1 MNNKNIFKYLIIIAI
16 VVLVIVATVLII
28 LNTKVKNPNIQED
41 VGEED
46 LPELEIDESIEKIDQ
61 INTFSMVEKIVNSN
75 IDSNTTFFATEIY
88 FQEIDVVLAYR
99 LYVFGEIFDIGN
111 QSYQNVFFAIDFDEE
126 SSNYKITQKKLD
138 IEQSEY
144 EQIAKSGAQK
154 YLITDNYNGEFL
166 QEDISDNLVVKR
178 YFDYYK
184 MLMITNPE
192 KAYSLLDDE
201 YKKIKF
207 ENYNNFYTYINNK
220 IAQIKAMEL
229 FGLNIHFP
237 VTDPTW
243 IFFLVLIIIL
253 FAPMILGRLRIPH
266 IIGMI
271 LAGVLVGKYGFNIL
285 ERDSSFELFGK
296 VGLYYIMFLA
306 GLEMDMDDFKKNKTK
321 GLVFGLFTFLIPMA
335 LGIWS
340 SMSLLD
346 YGLVTSILLAS
357 MYASHTLIAYPIIS
371 RYGLSRQRT
380 VSITIG
386 GTAVTVVLALMVLAV
401 IGGMYKGE
409 DVGGLFWAI
418 LLGKVLALFGLII
431 FLMPRISRWFF
442 RTYEDAVMQFVFVL
456 AMVFLGGGLMEL
468 VGMEGILGA
477 FLAGLVLN
485 RFVPHVSPLMNRLE
499 FVGNALF
506 IPYFLIG
513 VGMIIDV
520 RCLFTQGEALKV
532 AVVMT
537 VVATFSKW
545 LAAWITQKIYGMQKV
560 ERSLIFGL
568 SNAQAAATLAAVL
581 IGHEI
586 IMENGERLLND
597 DVLNGTV
604 VMILFTCII
613 SSVATERAARR
624 MVTQENLTGNDDKNN
639 KEQERIL
646 IPVAN
651 PDTIEGLVGMAL
663 MMRHPKQKEPLVAL
677 SVINDN
683 NASETKELIGKRNLE
698 RTAMVAAAADA
709 SVKTVL
715 RYDLNIAQGII
726 HTLKEY
732 AVTDVV
738 IGLHRKTNLMDS
750 FFGTMT
756 ENLLKGTH
764 RQIMIA
770 KLLMPVNTLRRIVV
784 AVPEKAEYEVGFMK
798 WVVQLCRMGKLLGCR
813 VHFFAT
819 EDTLRHLRAVVE
831 KQEANTFTEFSVL
844 EEWDDL
850 LLLTGQVN
858 FDHLFVVVSARK
870 GSISYQTSFERLP
883 SQVSKYFADASLLI
897 IYPDQLGDPQEI
909 VSFSDP
915 RGQSETRMYDN
926 VGKWFYKWFKKGDER
941 N

>member
-1 MNNKNIFKYLIIIAI
+1 
-16 VVLVIVATVLII
+16 
-28 LNTKVKNPNIQED
+28 
-41 VGEED
+41 
-46 LPELEIDESIEKIDQ
+46 
-61 INTFSMVEKIVNSN
+61 
-75 IDSNTTFFATEIY
+75 
-88 FQEIDVVLAYR
+88 
-99 LYVFGEIFDIGN
+99 
-111 QSYQNVFFAIDFDEE
+111 
-126 SSNYKITQKKLD
+126 
-138 IEQSEY
+138 
-144 EQIAKSGAQK
+144 
-154 YLITDNYNGEFL
+154 
-166 QEDISDNLVVKR
+166 
-178 YFDYYK
+178 
-184 MLMITNPE
+184 
-192 KAYSLLDDE
+192 
-201 YKKIKF
+201 
-207 ENYNNFYTYINNK
+207 
-220 IAQIKAMEL
+220 MEL
-229 FGLNIHFP
+229 FDLNIHFP
-237 VTDPTW
+237 VTDPIW

-271 LAGVLVGKYGFNIL
+271 LAGVVVGKYGFNIL

-306 GLEMDMDDFKKNKTK
+306 GLEMDMDDFKKNRTK
-321 GLVFGLFTFLIPMA
+321 GLVFGMFTFLIPMG

-340 SMSLLD
+340 SMSMLN
-346 YGLVTSILLAS
+346 YGFLTSVLLAS

-409 DVGGLFWAI
+409 DVGGLFWV
-418 LLGKVLALFGLII
+418 LLVAKVVLLFGLII

-442 RTYEDAVMQFVFVL
+442 RTYEDAVMQFIFVL

-520 RCLFTQGEALKV
+520 RCLFTEGEALKV

-545 LAAWITQKIYGMQKV
+545 LAAWITQKIYGMKKV
-560 ERSLIFGL
+560 EGSLIFGL

-581 IGHEI
+581 IGHGI

-613 SSVATERAARR
+613 SSVVTERAARK
-624 MVTQENLTGNDDKNN
+624 MVTQENLMEGSEG

-651 PDTIEGLVGMAL
+651 PETIEGLVGMAL
-663 MMRHPKQKEPLVAL
+663 MMRHPKQKESLVAL

-683 NASETKELIGKRNLE
+683 NTSETKELIGKRNLE
-698 RTAMVAAAADA
+698 RTAMIAAAADA

-726 HTLKEY
+726 HTQKEY
-732 AVTDVV
+732 AVTDIV

-756 ENLLKGTH
+756 ENLLKGTN

-784 AVPEKAEYEVGFMK
+784 AVPDKAEYEKGFLK
-798 WVVQLCRMGKLLGCR
+798 WMTQLCRMGKQLGCR

-819 EDTLRHLRAVVE
+819 EDTLKHLRALTE
-831 KQEANTFTEFSVL
+831 KQEANTFTEFSLL

-858 FDHLFVVVSARK
+858 YDHLFVVVSSRK

-883 SQVSKYFADASLLI
+883 SQISKYFANNSLLI
-897 IYPDQLGDPQEI
+897 VYPDQLGDDPQEI

-915 RGQSETRMYDN
+915 RGQSETRVYDN

>member
-1 MNNKNIFKYLIIIAI
+1 
-16 VVLVIVATVLII
+16 
-28 LNTKVKNPNIQED
+28 
-41 VGEED
+41 
-46 LPELEIDESIEKIDQ
+46 
-61 INTFSMVEKIVNSN
+61 
-75 IDSNTTFFATEIY
+75 
-88 FQEIDVVLAYR
+88 
-99 LYVFGEIFDIGN
+99 
-111 QSYQNVFFAIDFDEE
+111 
-126 SSNYKITQKKLD
+126 
-138 IEQSEY
+138 
-144 EQIAKSGAQK
+144 
-154 YLITDNYNGEFL
+154 
-166 QEDISDNLVVKR
+166 
-178 YFDYYK
+178 
-184 MLMITNPE
+184 
-192 KAYSLLDDE
+192 
-201 YKKIKF
+201 
-207 ENYNNFYTYINNK
+207 
-220 IAQIKAMEL
+220 MEL
-229 FGLNIHFP
+229 FDLNIHFP

-271 LAGVLVGKYGFNIL
+271 LAGVVVGKYGFNIL

-306 GLEMDMDDFKKNKTK
+306 GLEMDMDDFKKNRTK
-321 GLVFGLFTFLIPMA
+321 GLVFGMFTFLIPMG

-340 SMSLLD
+340 SMSMLN
-346 YGLVTSILLAS
+346 YGFLTSVLLAS

-409 DVGGLFWAI
+409 DVGGLFWV
-418 LLGKVLALFGLII
+418 LLVAKVVLLFGLII

-442 RTYEDAVMQFVFVL
+442 RTYEDAVMQFIFVL

-520 RCLFTQGEALKV
+520 RCLFTEGEALKV
-532 AVVMT
+532 DVVMT

-545 LAAWITQKIYGMQKV
+545 LAAWITQKIYGMKKV
-560 ERSLIFGL
+560 EGSLIFGL

-581 IGHEI
+581 IGHGI

-613 SSVATERAARR
+613 SSVVTERAARK
-624 MVTQENLTGNDDKNN
+624 MVTQENLMEGSEG

-651 PDTIEGLVGMAL
+651 PETIEGLVGMAL
-663 MMRHPKQKEPLVAL
+663 MMRHPKQKESLVAL

-683 NASETKELIGKRNLE
+683 NTSETKELIGKRNLE
-698 RTAMVAAAADA
+698 RTAMIAAAADA

-726 HTLKEY
+726 HTQKEY
-732 AVTDVV
+732 AVTDIV

-756 ENLLKGTH
+756 ENLLKGTN

-784 AVPEKAEYEVGFMK
+784 AVPDKAEYEKGFLK
-798 WVVQLCRMGKLLGCR
+798 WMTQLCRMGKQLGCR

-819 EDTLRHLRAVVE
+819 EDTLKHLRALTE
-831 KQEANTFTEFSVL
+831 KQEANTFTEFSLL

-858 FDHLFVVVSARK
+858 YDHLFVVVSSRK

-883 SQVSKYFADASLLI
+883 SQISKYFANNSLLI
-897 IYPDQLGDPQEI
+897 VYPDQLGDDPQEI

-915 RGQSETRMYDN
+915 RGQSETRAYDN
-926 VGKWFYKWFKKGDER
+926 AGKWFYKWFKKGDER

>member
-1 MNNKNIFKYLIIIAI
+1 
-16 VVLVIVATVLII
+16 
-28 LNTKVKNPNIQED
+28 
-41 VGEED
+41 
-46 LPELEIDESIEKIDQ
+46 
-61 INTFSMVEKIVNSN
+61 
-75 IDSNTTFFATEIY
+75 
-88 FQEIDVVLAYR
+88 
-99 LYVFGEIFDIGN
+99 
-111 QSYQNVFFAIDFDEE
+111 
-126 SSNYKITQKKLD
+126 
-138 IEQSEY
+138 
-144 EQIAKSGAQK
+144 
-154 YLITDNYNGEFL
+154 
-166 QEDISDNLVVKR
+166 
-178 YFDYYK
+178 
-184 MLMITNPE
+184 
-192 KAYSLLDDE
+192 
-201 YKKIKF
+201 
-207 ENYNNFYTYINNK
+207 
-220 IAQIKAMEL
+220 MEL
-229 FGLNIHFP
+229 FDLNIHFP

-253 FAPMILGRLRIPH
+253 FVPMILGRLRIPH

-271 LAGVLVGKYGFNIL
+271 LAGVVVGKYGFNIL

-306 GLEMDMDDFKKNKTK
+306 GLEMDMDDFKKNRTK
-321 GLVFGLFTFLIPMA
+321 GLIFGMFTFLIPMG

-340 SMSLLD
+340 SMSMLD
-346 YGLVTSILLAS
+346 YGFLTSVLLAS

-409 DVGGLFWAI
+409 DVGGLFWV
-418 LLGKVLALFGLII
+418 LLVAKVVLLFGLII

-442 RTYEDAVMQFVFVL
+442 RTYEDAVMQFIFVL

-520 RCLFTQGEALKV
+520 RCLFTEGEALKV

-545 LAAWITQKIYGMQKV
+545 LAAWITQKIYGMKKV
-560 ERSLIFGL
+560 EGSLIFGL

-581 IGHEI
+581 IGHGI

-613 SSVATERAARR
+613 SSVVTERAARK
-624 MVTQENLTGNDDKNN
+624 MVTQENLMEGSEG

-651 PDTIEGLVGMAL
+651 PETIEGLVGMAL
-663 MMRHPKQKEPLVAL
+663 MMRHPKQKESLVTL

-683 NASETKELIGKRNLE
+683 NTSETKELIGKRNLE
-698 RTAMVAAAADA
+698 RTAMIAAAADA

-726 HTLKEY
+726 HTQKEY
-732 AVTDVV
+732 AVTDIV

-756 ENLLKGTH
+756 ENLLKGTN

-784 AVPEKAEYEVGFMK
+784 AVPDKAEYEKGFLK
-798 WVVQLCRMGKLLGCR
+798 WMTQLCRMGKQLGCR

-819 EDTLRHLRAVVE
+819 EDTLKHLRALTE
-831 KQEANTFTEFSVL
+831 KQEANTFTEFSLL

-858 FDHLFVVVSARK
+858 YDHLFVVVSSRK

-883 SQVSKYFADASLLI
+883 SQISKYFANNSLLI
-897 IYPDQLGDPQEI
+897 VYPDQLGDDPQEI

-915 RGQSETRMYDN
+915 RGQSETRVYDN

>member
-1 MNNKNIFKYLIIIAI
+1 
-16 VVLVIVATVLII
+16 
-28 LNTKVKNPNIQED
+28 
-41 VGEED
+41 
-46 LPELEIDESIEKIDQ
+46 
-61 INTFSMVEKIVNSN
+61 
-75 IDSNTTFFATEIY
+75 
-88 FQEIDVVLAYR
+88 
-99 LYVFGEIFDIGN
+99 
-111 QSYQNVFFAIDFDEE
+111 
-126 SSNYKITQKKLD
+126 
-138 IEQSEY
+138 
-144 EQIAKSGAQK
+144 
-154 YLITDNYNGEFL
+154 
-166 QEDISDNLVVKR
+166 
-178 YFDYYK
+178 
-184 MLMITNPE
+184 
-192 KAYSLLDDE
+192 
-201 YKKIKF
+201 
-207 ENYNNFYTYINNK
+207 
-220 IAQIKAMEL
+220 MEL
-229 FGLNIHFP
+229 FDLNIHFP

-271 LAGVLVGKYGFNIL
+271 LAGVVVGKYGFNIL

-306 GLEMDMDDFKKNKTK
+306 GLEMDMDDFKKNRTK
-321 GLVFGLFTFLIPMA
+321 GLVFGWFTFLIPMG

-340 SMSLLD
+340 SMEMLG
-346 YGLVTSILLAS
+346 YGLITSVLLAS
-357 MYASHTLIAYPIIS
+357 MYASHTLIAYPVVS

-409 DVGGLFWAI
+409 DVGGWFWVLLLAKVVLLFA
-418 LLGKVLALFGLII
+418 LII
-431 FLMPRISRWFF
+431 FFMPRISRWFF

-520 RCLFTQGEALKV
+520 RCLFTEGEALKV
-532 AVVMT
+532 AAVMT
-537 VVATFSKW
+537 LVATVSKW

-560 ERSLIFGL
+560 ERSLMFGL

-581 IGHEI
+581 IGHDI

-613 SSVATERAARR
+613 SSVATERAARK
-624 MVTQENLTGNDDKNN
+624 MVTLENLSGDGKEEKG
-639 KEQERIL
+639 KEQERYL

-651 PDTIEGLVGMAL
+651 PETIEGLVGMAL
-663 MMRHPKQKEPLVAL
+663 MMKHPKHKESLVAL

-698 RTAMVAAAADA
+698 RTAMVAASADA

-726 HTLKEY
+726 HTQKEY
-732 AVTDVV
+732 AVTDIV

-750 FFGTMT
+750 FFGTLT
-756 ENLLKGTH
+756 ENLLKGTN

-784 AVPEKAEYEVGFMK
+784 AVPDKAEYEKGFLK
-798 WVVQLCRMGKLLGCR
+798 WVTQLCRVGKQLGCR

-819 EDTLRHLRAVVE
+819 EESSQHLRAVIE
-831 KQEANTFTEFSVL
+831 KQGAHTYTEFSL
-844 EEWDDL
+844 LDDWDDL
-850 LLLTGQVN
+850 LLLTGQVSY
-858 FDHLFVVVSARK
+858 DHLFVVVSSRK
-870 GSISYQTSFERLP
+870 GSISYQPSFERLP
-883 SQVSKYFADASLLI
+883 SQISKYFANNSLLI
-897 IYPDQLGDPQEI
+897 IYPDQLGGDPQEI
-909 VSFSDP
+909 ISFSDP
-915 RGQSETRMYDN
+915 LGQAETRVYDN
-926 VGKWFYKWFKKGDER
+926 VGKWFYKWFKKGEER
-941 N
+941 NG

>member
-1 MNNKNIFKYLIIIAI
+1 
-16 VVLVIVATVLII
+16 
-28 LNTKVKNPNIQED
+28 
-41 VGEED
+41 
-46 LPELEIDESIEKIDQ
+46 
-61 INTFSMVEKIVNSN
+61 
-75 IDSNTTFFATEIY
+75 
-88 FQEIDVVLAYR
+88 
-99 LYVFGEIFDIGN
+99 
-111 QSYQNVFFAIDFDEE
+111 
-126 SSNYKITQKKLD
+126 
-138 IEQSEY
+138 
-144 EQIAKSGAQK
+144 
-154 YLITDNYNGEFL
+154 
-166 QEDISDNLVVKR
+166 
-178 YFDYYK
+178 
-184 MLMITNPE
+184 
-192 KAYSLLDDE
+192 
-201 YKKIKF
+201 
-207 ENYNNFYTYINNK
+207 
-220 IAQIKAMEL
+220 MEL
-229 FGLNIHFP
+229 FDLNIHFP

-271 LAGVLVGKYGFNIL
+271 LAGVVVGKYGFNIL

-306 GLEMDMDDFKKNKTK
+306 GLEMDMDDFKKNRTK
-321 GLVFGLFTFLIPMA
+321 GLVFGMFTFLIPMG

-340 SMSLLD
+340 SMSMLN
-346 YGLVTSILLAS
+346 YGFLTSVLLAS

-409 DVGGLFWAI
+409 DVGGLFWV
-418 LLGKVLALFGLII
+418 LLVAKVVLLFGLII

-442 RTYEDAVMQFVFVL
+442 RTYEDAVMQFIFVL

-520 RCLFTQGEALKV
+520 RCLFTEGEALKV

-545 LAAWITQKIYGMQKV
+545 LAAWITQKIYGMKKV
-560 ERSLIFGL
+560 EGSLIFGL

-581 IGHEI
+581 IGHGI

-613 SSVATERAARR
+613 SSVVTERAARK
-624 MVTQENLTGNDDKNN
+624 MVTQENLMEGSEG

-651 PDTIEGLVGMAL
+651 PETIEGLVGMAL
-663 MMRHPKQKEPLVAL
+663 MMRHPKQKESLVAL

-683 NASETKELIGKRNLE
+683 NTSETKELIGKRNLE
-698 RTAMVAAAADA
+698 RTAMIAAAADA

-726 HTLKEY
+726 HTQKEY
-732 AVTDVV
+732 AVTDIV
-738 IGLHRKTNLMDS
+738 IGLPRKTNLMDS

-756 ENLLKGTH
+756 ENLLKGTN

-784 AVPEKAEYEVGFMK
+784 AVPDKAEYEKGFLK
-798 WVVQLCRMGKLLGCR
+798 WMTQLCRMGKQLGCR

-819 EDTLRHLRAVVE
+819 EDTLKHLRALTE
-831 KQEANTFTEFSVL
+831 KQEANTFTEFSLL

-858 FDHLFVVVSARK
+858 YDHLFVVVSSRK

-883 SQVSKYFADASLLI
+883 SQISKYFANNSLLI
-897 IYPDQLGDPQEI
+897 VYPDQLGDDPQEI

-915 RGQSETRMYDN
+915 RGQSETRVYDN

>member
-1 MNNKNIFKYLIIIAI
+1 
-16 VVLVIVATVLII
+16 
-28 LNTKVKNPNIQED
+28 
-41 VGEED
+41 
-46 LPELEIDESIEKIDQ
+46 
-61 INTFSMVEKIVNSN
+61 
-75 IDSNTTFFATEIY
+75 
-88 FQEIDVVLAYR
+88 
-99 LYVFGEIFDIGN
+99 
-111 QSYQNVFFAIDFDEE
+111 
-126 SSNYKITQKKLD
+126 
-138 IEQSEY
+138 
-144 EQIAKSGAQK
+144 
-154 YLITDNYNGEFL
+154 
-166 QEDISDNLVVKR
+166 
-178 YFDYYK
+178 
-184 MLMITNPE
+184 
-192 KAYSLLDDE
+192 
-201 YKKIKF
+201 
-207 ENYNNFYTYINNK
+207 
-220 IAQIKAMEL
+220 MEL
-229 FGLNIHFP
+229 FDLNIHFP

-271 LAGVLVGKYGFNIL
+271 LAGVVVGKYGFNIL

-306 GLEMDMDDFKKNKTK
+306 GLEMDMDDFKKNRAK
-321 GLVFGLFTFLIPMA
+321 GLVFGLFTFLIPMG

-340 SMSLLD
+340 SMNMLD
-346 YGLVTSILLAS
+346 YGFLTSVLLAS
-357 MYASHTLIAYPIIS
+357 MYASHTLIAYPVIS

-401 IGGMYKGE
+401 VGGMYKGE
-409 DVGGLFWAI
+409 DVGGMFWI
-418 LLGKVLALFGLII
+418 LLVAKVVLLFGLII
-431 FLMPRISRWFF
+431 FLMPRLSRWFF
-442 RTYEDAVMQFVFVL
+442 RKYEDAVMQFVFVL

-520 RCLFTQGEALKV
+520 RCLFTEGEALKV

-537 VVATFSKW
+537 VVATLSKW
-545 LAAWITQKIYGMQKV
+545 LAAWITQKIYGMKKV
-560 ERSLIFGL
+560 ERSLMFGL

-581 IGHEI
+581 IGHGI
-586 IMENGERLLND
+586 IMQNGERLLND

-624 MVTQENLTGNDDKNN
+624 MVTQENLVEDNEGGKG

-651 PDTIEGLVGMAL
+651 PETIEGLVGMAL
-663 MMRHPKQKEPLVAL
+663 MMRHPKQKDPLVAL

-698 RTAMVAAAADA
+698 RTAMLAAAADA

-726 HTLKEY
+726 HTQKEY
-732 AVTDVV
+732 GVTDIV
-738 IGLHRKTNLMDS
+738 IGLHRKTNLMDT

-770 KLLMPVNTLRRIVV
+770 KLLLPVNTLRRIVV
-784 AVPEKAEYEVGFMK
+784 AVPDKAEYEKGFLK
-798 WVVQLCRMGKLLGCR
+798 WVTQLCRVGKQLGCR

-819 EDTLRHLRAVVE
+819 EGTSKHLRAVT
-831 KQEANTFTEFSVL
+831 KRQEADTYTEFSLL
-844 EEWDDL
+844 EDWDDL
-850 LLLTGQVN
+850 LILTGQVN
-858 FDHLFVVVSARK
+858 YDHLFVVVSSRK

-883 SQVSKYFADASLLI
+883 SQVSRYFANNSLLI
-897 IYPDQLGDPQEI
+897 VYPDQLGDDPQEI
-909 VSFSDP
+909 LSFSDP
-915 RGQSETRMYDN
+915 RGQSETRVYDN
-926 VGKWFYKWFKKGDER
+926 VGKWVYKWFKKGDER

>member
-1 MNNKNIFKYLIIIAI
+1 
-16 VVLVIVATVLII
+16 
-28 LNTKVKNPNIQED
+28 
-41 VGEED
+41 
-46 LPELEIDESIEKIDQ
+46 
-61 INTFSMVEKIVNSN
+61 
-75 IDSNTTFFATEIY
+75 
-88 FQEIDVVLAYR
+88 
-99 LYVFGEIFDIGN
+99 
-111 QSYQNVFFAIDFDEE
+111 
-126 SSNYKITQKKLD
+126 
-138 IEQSEY
+138 
-144 EQIAKSGAQK
+144 
-154 YLITDNYNGEFL
+154 
-166 QEDISDNLVVKR
+166 
-178 YFDYYK
+178 
-184 MLMITNPE
+184 
-192 KAYSLLDDE
+192 
-201 YKKIKF
+201 
-207 ENYNNFYTYINNK
+207 
-220 IAQIKAMEL
+220 MEL
-229 FGLNIHFP
+229 FDLNIHFP

-253 FAPMILGRLRIPH
+253 FAPMILWRLRIPH

-271 LAGVLVGKYGFNIL
+271 LAGVVVGKYGFNIL

-306 GLEMDMDDFKKNKTK
+306 GLEMDMDDFKKNRTK
-321 GLVFGLFTFLIPMA
+321 GLVFGMFTFLIPMG

-340 SMSLLD
+340 SMSMLN
-346 YGLVTSILLAS
+346 YGFLTSVLLAS

-409 DVGGLFWAI
+409 DVGGLFWV
-418 LLGKVLALFGLII
+418 LLVAKVVLLFGLII

-442 RTYEDAVMQFVFVL
+442 RTYEDAVMQFIFVL

-520 RCLFTQGEALKV
+520 RCLFTEGEALKV

-545 LAAWITQKIYGMQKV
+545 LAAWITQKIYGMKKV
-560 ERSLIFGL
+560 EGSLIFGL

-581 IGHEI
+581 IGHGI

-613 SSVATERAARR
+613 SSVVTERAARK
-624 MVTQENLTGNDDKNN
+624 MVTQENLMEGSEG

-651 PDTIEGLVGMAL
+651 PETIEGLVGMAL
-663 MMRHPKQKEPLVAL
+663 MMRHPKQKESLVAL

-683 NASETKELIGKRNLE
+683 NTSETKELIGKRNLE
-698 RTAMVAAAADA
+698 RTAMIAAAADA

-726 HTLKEY
+726 HTQKEY
-732 AVTDVV
+732 AVTDIV

-756 ENLLKGTH
+756 ENLLKGTN

-784 AVPEKAEYEVGFMK
+784 AVPDKAEYEKGFLK
-798 WVVQLCRMGKLLGCR
+798 WMTQLCRMGKQLGCR

-819 EDTLRHLRAVVE
+819 EDTLKHLRALTE
-831 KQEANTFTEFSVL
+831 KQEANTFTEFSLL

-858 FDHLFVVVSARK
+858 YDHLFVVVSSRK

-883 SQVSKYFADASLLI
+883 SQISKYFANNSLLI
-897 IYPDQLGDPQEI
+897 VYPDQLGDDPQEI

-915 RGQSETRMYDN
+915 RGQSETRVYDN

>member
-1 MNNKNIFKYLIIIAI
+1 
-16 VVLVIVATVLII
+16 
-28 LNTKVKNPNIQED
+28 
-41 VGEED
+41 
-46 LPELEIDESIEKIDQ
+46 
-61 INTFSMVEKIVNSN
+61 
-75 IDSNTTFFATEIY
+75 
-88 FQEIDVVLAYR
+88 
-99 LYVFGEIFDIGN
+99 
-111 QSYQNVFFAIDFDEE
+111 
-126 SSNYKITQKKLD
+126 
-138 IEQSEY
+138 
-144 EQIAKSGAQK
+144 
-154 YLITDNYNGEFL
+154 
-166 QEDISDNLVVKR
+166 
-178 YFDYYK
+178 
-184 MLMITNPE
+184 
-192 KAYSLLDDE
+192 
-201 YKKIKF
+201 
-207 ENYNNFYTYINNK
+207 
-220 IAQIKAMEL
+220 MEL
-229 FGLNIHFP
+229 FDLNIHFP

-271 LAGVLVGKYGFNIL
+271 LAGVVVGKYGFNIL

-306 GLEMDMDDFKKNKTK
+306 GLEMDMDDFKKNRTK
-321 GLVFGLFTFLIPMA
+321 GLVFGMFTFLIPMG

-340 SMSLLD
+340 SMSMLN
-346 YGLVTSILLAS
+346 YGFLTSVLLAS

-409 DVGGLFWAI
+409 DVGGLFWV
-418 LLGKVLALFGLII
+418 LLVAKVVLLFGLII

-442 RTYEDAVMQFVFVL
+442 RTYEDAVMQFIFVL

-520 RCLFTQGEALKV
+520 RCLFTEGEALKV

-545 LAAWITQKIYGMQKV
+545 LAAWITQKIYGMKKV
-560 ERSLIFGL
+560 EGSLIFGL

-581 IGHEI
+581 IGHGI

-613 SSVATERAARR
+613 SSVVTERAARK
-624 MVTQENLTGNDDKNN
+624 MVTQENLMEGSEG

-651 PDTIEGLVGMAL
+651 PETIEGLVGMAL
-663 MMRHPKQKEPLVAL
+663 MMRHPKQKESLVAL

-683 NASETKELIGKRNLE
+683 NTSETKELIGKRNLE
-698 RTAMVAAAADA
+698 RTAMIAAAADA

-726 HTLKEY
+726 HTQKEY
-732 AVTDVV
+732 AVTDIV

-756 ENLLKGTH
+756 ENLLKGTN

-784 AVPEKAEYEVGFMK
+784 AVPDKAEYEKGFLK
-798 WVVQLCRMGKLLGCR
+798 WMTQLCHMGKQLGCR

-819 EDTLRHLRAVVE
+819 EDTLKHLRALTE
-831 KQEANTFTEFSVL
+831 KQEANTFTEFSLL

-858 FDHLFVVVSARK
+858 YDHLFVVVSSRK

-883 SQVSKYFADASLLI
+883 SQISKYFANNSLLI
-897 IYPDQLGDPQEI
+897 VYPDQLGDDPQEI

-915 RGQSETRMYDN
+915 RGQSETRVYDN

>member
-1 MNNKNIFKYLIIIAI
+1 
-16 VVLVIVATVLII
+16 
-28 LNTKVKNPNIQED
+28 
-41 VGEED
+41 
-46 LPELEIDESIEKIDQ
+46 
-61 INTFSMVEKIVNSN
+61 
-75 IDSNTTFFATEIY
+75 
-88 FQEIDVVLAYR
+88 
-99 LYVFGEIFDIGN
+99 
-111 QSYQNVFFAIDFDEE
+111 
-126 SSNYKITQKKLD
+126 
-138 IEQSEY
+138 
-144 EQIAKSGAQK
+144 
-154 YLITDNYNGEFL
+154 
-166 QEDISDNLVVKR
+166 
-178 YFDYYK
+178 
-184 MLMITNPE
+184 
-192 KAYSLLDDE
+192 
-201 YKKIKF
+201 
-207 ENYNNFYTYINNK
+207 
-220 IAQIKAMEL
+220 MEL
-229 FGLNIHFP
+229 FDLNIHFP

-271 LAGVLVGKYGFNIL
+271 LAGVVVGKYGFNIL

-306 GLEMDMDDFKKNKTK
+306 GLEMDMDDFKKNRTK
-321 GLVFGLFTFLIPMA
+321 GLVFGMFTFLIPMG

-340 SMSLLD
+340 SMSMLN
-346 YGLVTSILLAS
+346 YGFLTSVLLAS

-409 DVGGLFWAI
+409 DVGGLFWV
-418 LLGKVLALFGLII
+418 LLVAKVVLLFGLII

-442 RTYEDAVMQFVFVL
+442 RTYEDAVMQFIFVL

-520 RCLFTQGEALKV
+520 RCLFTEGEALKV

-545 LAAWITQKIYGMQKV
+545 LAAWITQKIYGMKKV
-560 ERSLIFGL
+560 EGSLIFGL

-581 IGHEI
+581 IGHGI

-613 SSVATERAARR
+613 SSVVTERAARK
-624 MVTQENLTGNDDKNN
+624 MVTQENLMEGSEGT
-639 KEQERIL
+639 EQERIL

-651 PDTIEGLVGMAL
+651 PETIEGLVGMAL
-663 MMRHPKQKEPLVAL
+663 MMRHPKQKESLVAL

-683 NASETKELIGKRNLE
+683 NTSETKELIGKRNLE
-698 RTAMVAAAADA
+698 RTAMIAAAADA

-726 HTLKEY
+726 HTQKEY
-732 AVTDVV
+732 AVTDIV

-756 ENLLKGTH
+756 ENLLKGTN

-784 AVPEKAEYEVGFMK
+784 AVPDKAEYEKGFLK
-798 WVVQLCRMGKLLGCR
+798 WMTQLCRMGKQLGCR

-819 EDTLRHLRAVVE
+819 EDTLKHLRALTE
-831 KQEANTFTEFSVL
+831 KQEANTFTEFSLL

-858 FDHLFVVVSARK
+858 YDHLFVVVSSRK

-883 SQVSKYFADASLLI
+883 SQISKYFANNSLLI
-897 IYPDQLGDPQEI
+897 VYPDQLGDDPQEI

-915 RGQSETRMYDN
+915 RGQSETRVYDN

>member
-1 MNNKNIFKYLIIIAI
+1 
-16 VVLVIVATVLII
+16 
-28 LNTKVKNPNIQED
+28 
-41 VGEED
+41 
-46 LPELEIDESIEKIDQ
+46 
-61 INTFSMVEKIVNSN
+61 
-75 IDSNTTFFATEIY
+75 
-88 FQEIDVVLAYR
+88 
-99 LYVFGEIFDIGN
+99 
-111 QSYQNVFFAIDFDEE
+111 
-126 SSNYKITQKKLD
+126 
-138 IEQSEY
+138 
-144 EQIAKSGAQK
+144 
-154 YLITDNYNGEFL
+154 
-166 QEDISDNLVVKR
+166 
-178 YFDYYK
+178 
-184 MLMITNPE
+184 
-192 KAYSLLDDE
+192 
-201 YKKIKF
+201 
-207 ENYNNFYTYINNK
+207 
-220 IAQIKAMEL
+220 MEL
-229 FGLNIHFP
+229 FDLNIHFP

-271 LAGVLVGKYGFNIL
+271 LAGVVVGKYGFNIL

-306 GLEMDMDDFKKNKTK
+306 GLEMDMDDFKKNRTK
-321 GLVFGLFTFLIPMA
+321 GLAFGMFTFLIPMG

-340 SMSLLD
+340 SMSMLN
-346 YGLVTSILLAS
+346 YGFLTSVLLAS

-409 DVGGLFWAI
+409 DVGGLFWV
-418 LLGKVLALFGLII
+418 LLVAKVVLLFGLII

-442 RTYEDAVMQFVFVL
+442 RTYEDAVMQFIFVL

-520 RCLFTQGEALKV
+520 RCLFTEGEALKV

-545 LAAWITQKIYGMQKV
+545 LAAWITQKIYGMKKV
-560 ERSLIFGL
+560 EGSLIFGL

-581 IGHEI
+581 IGHGI

-613 SSVATERAARR
+613 SSVVTERAARK
-624 MVTQENLTGNDDKNN
+624 MVTQENLMEGSEG

-651 PDTIEGLVGMAL
+651 PETIEGLVGMAL
-663 MMRHPKQKEPLVAL
+663 MMRHPKQKESLVAL

-683 NASETKELIGKRNLE
+683 NTSETKELIGKRNLE
-698 RTAMVAAAADA
+698 RTAMIAAAADA

-726 HTLKEY
+726 HTQKEY
-732 AVTDVV
+732 AVTDIV

-756 ENLLKGTH
+756 ENLLKGTN

-784 AVPEKAEYEVGFMK
+784 AVPDKAEYEKGFLK
-798 WVVQLCRMGKLLGCR
+798 WMTQLCRMGKQLGCR

-819 EDTLRHLRAVVE
+819 EDTLKHLRALTE
-831 KQEANTFTEFSVL
+831 KQEANTFTEFSLL

-858 FDHLFVVVSARK
+858 YDHLFVVVSSRK

-883 SQVSKYFADASLLI
+883 SQISKYFANNSLLI
-897 IYPDQLGDPQEI
+897 VYPDQLGDDPQEI

-915 RGQSETRMYDN
+915 RGQSETRVYDN

>member
-1 MNNKNIFKYLIIIAI
+1 
-16 VVLVIVATVLII
+16 
-28 LNTKVKNPNIQED
+28 
-41 VGEED
+41 
-46 LPELEIDESIEKIDQ
+46 
-61 INTFSMVEKIVNSN
+61 
-75 IDSNTTFFATEIY
+75 
-88 FQEIDVVLAYR
+88 
-99 LYVFGEIFDIGN
+99 
-111 QSYQNVFFAIDFDEE
+111 
-126 SSNYKITQKKLD
+126 
-138 IEQSEY
+138 
-144 EQIAKSGAQK
+144 
-154 YLITDNYNGEFL
+154 
-166 QEDISDNLVVKR
+166 
-178 YFDYYK
+178 
-184 MLMITNPE
+184 
-192 KAYSLLDDE
+192 
-201 YKKIKF
+201 
-207 ENYNNFYTYINNK
+207 
-220 IAQIKAMEL
+220 MEL
-229 FGLNIHFP
+229 FDLNIHFP

-271 LAGVLVGKYGFNIL
+271 LAGVVVGKYGFNIL

-306 GLEMDMDDFKKNKTK
+306 GLEMDMDDFKKNRTK
-321 GLVFGLFTFLIPMA
+321 GLIFGMFTFLIPMG

-340 SMSLLD
+340 SMSMLD
-346 YGLVTSILLAS
+346 YGFLTSVLLAS

-409 DVGGLFWAI
+409 DVGGLFWV
-418 LLGKVLALFGLII
+418 LLVAKVVLLFGLII

-442 RTYEDAVMQFVFVL
+442 RTYEDAVMQFIFVL

-520 RCLFTQGEALKV
+520 RCLFTEGEALKV

-545 LAAWITQKIYGMQKV
+545 LAAWITRKIYGMKKV
-560 ERSLIFGL
+560 EGSLIFGL

-581 IGHEI
+581 IGHGI

-613 SSVATERAARR
+613 SSVVTERAARK
-624 MVTQENLTGNDDKNN
+624 MVTQENLMEGSEG

-651 PDTIEGLVGMAL
+651 PETIEGLVGMAL
-663 MMRHPKQKEPLVAL
+663 MMRHPKQKESLVAL

-683 NASETKELIGKRNLE
+683 NTSETKELIGKRNLE
-698 RTAMVAAAADA
+698 RTAMIAAAADA

-726 HTLKEY
+726 HTQKEY
-732 AVTDVV
+732 AVTDIV

-756 ENLLKGTH
+756 ENLLKGTN

-784 AVPEKAEYEVGFMK
+784 AVPDKAEYEKGFLK
-798 WVVQLCRMGKLLGCR
+798 WMTQLCRMGKQLGCR

-819 EDTLRHLRAVVE
+819 EDTLKHLRALTE
-831 KQEANTFTEFSVL
+831 KQEANTFTEFSLL

-858 FDHLFVVVSARK
+858 YDHLFVVVSSRK

-883 SQVSKYFADASLLI
+883 SQISKYFANNSLLI
-897 IYPDQLGDPQEI
+897 VYPDQLGDDPQEI

-915 RGQSETRMYDN
+915 RGQSETRVYDN

>member
-1 MNNKNIFKYLIIIAI
+1 
-16 VVLVIVATVLII
+16 
-28 LNTKVKNPNIQED
+28 
-41 VGEED
+41 
-46 LPELEIDESIEKIDQ
+46 
-61 INTFSMVEKIVNSN
+61 
-75 IDSNTTFFATEIY
+75 
-88 FQEIDVVLAYR
+88 
-99 LYVFGEIFDIGN
+99 
-111 QSYQNVFFAIDFDEE
+111 
-126 SSNYKITQKKLD
+126 
-138 IEQSEY
+138 
-144 EQIAKSGAQK
+144 
-154 YLITDNYNGEFL
+154 
-166 QEDISDNLVVKR
+166 
-178 YFDYYK
+178 
-184 MLMITNPE
+184 
-192 KAYSLLDDE
+192 
-201 YKKIKF
+201 
-207 ENYNNFYTYINNK
+207 
-220 IAQIKAMEL
+220 MEL
-229 FGLNIHFP
+229 FDLNIHFP

-271 LAGVLVGKYGFNIL
+271 LAGVVVGKYGFNIL

-296 VGLYYIMFLA
+296 VGLYYIRFLA
-306 GLEMDMDDFKKNKTK
+306 GLEMDMDDFKKNRTK
-321 GLVFGLFTFLIPMA
+321 GLIFGMFTFLIPMG

-340 SMSLLD
+340 SMSMLD
-346 YGLVTSILLAS
+346 YGFLTSVLLAS

-409 DVGGLFWAI
+409 DVGGLFWV
-418 LLGKVLALFGLII
+418 LLVAKVVLLFGLII

-442 RTYEDAVMQFVFVL
+442 RTYEDAVMQFIFVL

-520 RCLFTQGEALKV
+520 RCLFTEGEALKV

-545 LAAWITQKIYGMQKV
+545 LAAWITQKIYGMKKV
-560 ERSLIFGL
+560 EGSLIFGL

-581 IGHEI
+581 IGHGI

-613 SSVATERAARR
+613 SSVVTERAARK
-624 MVTQENLTGNDDKNN
+624 MVTQENLMEGSEG

-651 PDTIEGLVGMAL
+651 PETIEGLVGMAL
-663 MMRHPKQKEPLVAL
+663 MMRHPKQKESLVAL

-683 NASETKELIGKRNLE
+683 NTSETKELIGKRNLE
-698 RTAMVAAAADA
+698 RTAMIAAAADA

-726 HTLKEY
+726 HTQKEY
-732 AVTDVV
+732 AVTDIV

-756 ENLLKGTH
+756 ENLLKGTN

-784 AVPEKAEYEVGFMK
+784 AVPDKAEYEKGFLK
-798 WVVQLCRMGKLLGCR
+798 WMTQLCRMGKQLGCR

-819 EDTLRHLRAVVE
+819 EDTLKHLRALTE
-831 KQEANTFTEFSVL
+831 KQEANTFTEFSLL

-858 FDHLFVVVSARK
+858 YDHLFVVVSSRK

-883 SQVSKYFADASLLI
+883 SQISKYFANNSLLI
-897 IYPDQLGDPQEI
+897 VYPDQLGDDPQEI

-915 RGQSETRMYDN
+915 RGQSETRVYDN

>member
-1 MNNKNIFKYLIIIAI
+1 
-16 VVLVIVATVLII
+16 
-28 LNTKVKNPNIQED
+28 
-41 VGEED
+41 
-46 LPELEIDESIEKIDQ
+46 
-61 INTFSMVEKIVNSN
+61 
-75 IDSNTTFFATEIY
+75 
-88 FQEIDVVLAYR
+88 
-99 LYVFGEIFDIGN
+99 
-111 QSYQNVFFAIDFDEE
+111 
-126 SSNYKITQKKLD
+126 
-138 IEQSEY
+138 
-144 EQIAKSGAQK
+144 
-154 YLITDNYNGEFL
+154 
-166 QEDISDNLVVKR
+166 
-178 YFDYYK
+178 
-184 MLMITNPE
+184 
-192 KAYSLLDDE
+192 
-201 YKKIKF
+201 
-207 ENYNNFYTYINNK
+207 
-220 IAQIKAMEL
+220 MEL
-229 FGLNIHFP
+229 FDLNIHFP

-253 FAPMILGRLRIPH
+253 FAPMIFGRLRIPH

-271 LAGVLVGKYGFNIL
+271 LAGVVVGKYGFNIL

-306 GLEMDMDDFKKNKTK
+306 GLEMDMDDFKKNRTK
-321 GLVFGLFTFLIPMA
+321 GLIFGMFTFLIPMG

-340 SMSLLD
+340 SMSMLD
-346 YGLVTSILLAS
+346 YGFLTSVLLAS

-409 DVGGLFWAI
+409 DVGGLFWV
-418 LLGKVLALFGLII
+418 LLVAKVVLLFGLII

-442 RTYEDAVMQFVFVL
+442 RTYEDAVMQFIFVL

-520 RCLFTQGEALKV
+520 RCLFTEGEALKV

-545 LAAWITQKIYGMQKV
+545 LAAWITQKIYGMKKV
-560 ERSLIFGL
+560 EGSLIFGL

-581 IGHEI
+581 IGHGI

-613 SSVATERAARR
+613 SSVVTERAARK
-624 MVTQENLTGNDDKNN
+624 MVTQENLMEGSEG

-651 PDTIEGLVGMAL
+651 PETIEGLVGMAL
-663 MMRHPKQKEPLVAL
+663 MMRHPKQKESLVAL

-683 NASETKELIGKRNLE
+683 NTSETKELIGKRNLE
-698 RTAMVAAAADA
+698 RTAMIAAAADA

-726 HTLKEY
+726 HTQKEY
-732 AVTDVV
+732 AVTDIV

-756 ENLLKGTH
+756 ENLLKGTN

-784 AVPEKAEYEVGFMK
+784 AVPDKAEYEKGFLK
-798 WVVQLCRMGKLLGCR
+798 WMTQLCRMGKQLGCR

-819 EDTLRHLRAVVE
+819 EDTLKHLRALTE
-831 KQEANTFTEFSVL
+831 KQEANTFTEFSLL

-858 FDHLFVVVSARK
+858 YDHLFVVVSSRK

-883 SQVSKYFADASLLI
+883 SQISKYFANNSLLI
-897 IYPDQLGDPQEI
+897 VYPDQLGDDPQEI

-915 RGQSETRMYDN
+915 RGQSETRVYDN

>member
-1 MNNKNIFKYLIIIAI
+1 
-16 VVLVIVATVLII
+16 
-28 LNTKVKNPNIQED
+28 
-41 VGEED
+41 
-46 LPELEIDESIEKIDQ
+46 
-61 INTFSMVEKIVNSN
+61 
-75 IDSNTTFFATEIY
+75 
-88 FQEIDVVLAYR
+88 
-99 LYVFGEIFDIGN
+99 
-111 QSYQNVFFAIDFDEE
+111 
-126 SSNYKITQKKLD
+126 
-138 IEQSEY
+138 
-144 EQIAKSGAQK
+144 
-154 YLITDNYNGEFL
+154 
-166 QEDISDNLVVKR
+166 
-178 YFDYYK
+178 
-184 MLMITNPE
+184 
-192 KAYSLLDDE
+192 
-201 YKKIKF
+201 
-207 ENYNNFYTYINNK
+207 
-220 IAQIKAMEL
+220 MEL
-229 FGLNIHFP
+229 FDLNIHFP

-271 LAGVLVGKYGFNIL
+271 LAGVVVGKYGFNIL

-306 GLEMDMDDFKKNKTK
+306 GLEMDMDDFKKNRTK
-321 GLVFGLFTFLIPMA
+321 GLVFGMFTFLIPMG

-340 SMSLLD
+340 SMSMLN
-346 YGLVTSILLAS
+346 YGFLTSVLLAS

-409 DVGGLFWAI
+409 DVGGLFWV
-418 LLGKVLALFGLII
+418 LLVAKVVLLFGLII
-431 FLMPRISRWFF
+431 FLMPRISRWAF
-442 RTYEDAVMQFVFVL
+442 RTYEYAAMQFIFVL
-456 AMVFLGGGLMEL
+456 AMVCLGGGLMEL

-520 RCLFTQGEALKV
+520 RCLFTEGEALKV

-545 LAAWITQKIYGMQKV
+545 LAAWITQKIYGMKKV
-560 ERSLIFGL
+560 EGSLIFGL

-581 IGHEI
+581 IGHGI

-613 SSVATERAARR
+613 SSVVTERAARK
-624 MVTQENLTGNDDKNN
+624 MVTQENLMEGSEG

-651 PDTIEGLVGMAL
+651 PETIEGLVGMAL
-663 MMRHPKQKEPLVAL
+663 MMRHPKQKESLVAL

-683 NASETKELIGKRNLE
+683 NTSETKELIGKRNLE
-698 RTAMVAAAADA
+698 RTAMIAAAADA

-726 HTLKEY
+726 HTQKEY
-732 AVTDVV
+732 AVTDIV

-756 ENLLKGTH
+756 ENLLKGTN

-784 AVPEKAEYEVGFMK
+784 AVPDKAEYEKGFLK
-798 WVVQLCRMGKLLGCR
+798 WMTQLCRMGKQLGCR

-819 EDTLRHLRAVVE
+819 EDTLKHLRALTE
-831 KQEANTFTEFSVL
+831 KQEANTFTEFSLL

-858 FDHLFVVVSARK
+858 YDHLFVVVSSRK

-883 SQVSKYFADASLLI
+883 SQISKYFANNSLLI
-897 IYPDQLGDPQEI
+897 VYPDQLGDDPQEI

-915 RGQSETRMYDN
+915 RGQSETRVYDN

>member
-1 MNNKNIFKYLIIIAI
+1 
-16 VVLVIVATVLII
+16 
-28 LNTKVKNPNIQED
+28 
-41 VGEED
+41 
-46 LPELEIDESIEKIDQ
+46 
-61 INTFSMVEKIVNSN
+61 
-75 IDSNTTFFATEIY
+75 
-88 FQEIDVVLAYR
+88 
-99 LYVFGEIFDIGN
+99 
-111 QSYQNVFFAIDFDEE
+111 
-126 SSNYKITQKKLD
+126 
-138 IEQSEY
+138 
-144 EQIAKSGAQK
+144 
-154 YLITDNYNGEFL
+154 
-166 QEDISDNLVVKR
+166 
-178 YFDYYK
+178 
-184 MLMITNPE
+184 
-192 KAYSLLDDE
+192 
-201 YKKIKF
+201 
-207 ENYNNFYTYINNK
+207 
-220 IAQIKAMEL
+220 MEL
-229 FGLNIHFP
+229 FDLNIHFP

-271 LAGVLVGKYGFNIL
+271 LAGVVVGKYGFNIL

-306 GLEMDMDDFKKNKTK
+306 GLEMDMDDFKKNRTK
-321 GLVFGLFTFLIPMA
+321 GLVFGMFTFLIPMG

-340 SMSLLD
+340 SMSMLN
-346 YGLVTSILLAS
+346 YGFLTSVLLAS

-409 DVGGLFWAI
+409 DVGGLFWV
-418 LLGKVLALFGLII
+418 LLVAKVVLLFGLII

-442 RTYEDAVMQFVFVL
+442 RTYEDAVMQFIFVL

-520 RCLFTQGEALKV
+520 RCLFTEGEALKV

-545 LAAWITQKIYGMQKV
+545 LAAWITQKIYGMKKV
-560 ERSLIFGL
+560 EGSLIFGL

-581 IGHEI
+581 IGHGI

-613 SSVATERAARR
+613 SSVVTERAARK
-624 MVTQENLTGNDDKNN
+624 MVTQENLMEGSEG

-651 PDTIEGLVGMAL
+651 PETIEELVGMAL
-663 MMRHPKQKEPLVAL
+663 MMRHPKQKESLVAL

-683 NASETKELIGKRNLE
+683 NTSETKELIGKRNLE
-698 RTAMVAAAADA
+698 RTAMIAAAADA

-726 HTLKEY
+726 HTQKEY
-732 AVTDVV
+732 AVTDIV

-756 ENLLKGTH
+756 ENLLKGTN

-784 AVPEKAEYEVGFMK
+784 AVPDKAEYEKGFLK
-798 WVVQLCRMGKLLGCR
+798 WMTQLCRMGKQLGCR

-819 EDTLRHLRAVVE
+819 EDTLKHLRALTE
-831 KQEANTFTEFSVL
+831 KQEANTFTEFSLL

-858 FDHLFVVVSARK
+858 YDHLFVVVSSRK

-883 SQVSKYFADASLLI
+883 SQISKYFANNSLLI
-897 IYPDQLGDPQEI
+897 VYPDQLGDDPQEI

-915 RGQSETRMYDN
+915 RGQSETRVYDN

>member
-1 MNNKNIFKYLIIIAI
+1 
-16 VVLVIVATVLII
+16 
-28 LNTKVKNPNIQED
+28 
-41 VGEED
+41 
-46 LPELEIDESIEKIDQ
+46 
-61 INTFSMVEKIVNSN
+61 
-75 IDSNTTFFATEIY
+75 
-88 FQEIDVVLAYR
+88 
-99 LYVFGEIFDIGN
+99 
-111 QSYQNVFFAIDFDEE
+111 
-126 SSNYKITQKKLD
+126 
-138 IEQSEY
+138 
-144 EQIAKSGAQK
+144 
-154 YLITDNYNGEFL
+154 
-166 QEDISDNLVVKR
+166 
-178 YFDYYK
+178 
-184 MLMITNPE
+184 
-192 KAYSLLDDE
+192 
-201 YKKIKF
+201 
-207 ENYNNFYTYINNK
+207 
-220 IAQIKAMEL
+220 MEL
-229 FGLNIHFP
+229 FDLNIHFP

-271 LAGVLVGKYGFNIL
+271 LAGVVVGKYGFNIL

-306 GLEMDMDDFKKNKTK
+306 GLEMDMDDFKKNRTK
-321 GLVFGLFTFLIPMA
+321 GLIFGMFTFLIPMG

-340 SMSLLD
+340 SMSMLD
-346 YGLVTSILLAS
+346 YGFLTSVLLAS

-409 DVGGLFWAI
+409 DVGGLFWV
-418 LLGKVLALFGLII
+418 LLVAKVVLLFGLII

-442 RTYEDAVMQFVFVL
+442 RTYEDAVMQFIFVL

-520 RCLFTQGEALKV
+520 RCLFTEGEALKV

-545 LAAWITQKIYGMQKV
+545 LAAWITQKIYGMKKV
-560 ERSLIFGL
+560 EGSLIFGL

-581 IGHEI
+581 IGHGI

-613 SSVATERAARR
+613 SSVVTERAARK
-624 MVTQENLTGNDDKNN
+624 MVTQENLMEGSEG

-651 PDTIEGLVGMAL
+651 PETIEGLVGMAL
-663 MMRHPKQKEPLVAL
+663 MMRHTKQKESLVAL

-683 NASETKELIGKRNLE
+683 NTSETKELIGKRNLE
-698 RTAMVAAAADA
+698 RTAMIAAAADA

-726 HTLKEY
+726 HTQKEY
-732 AVTDVV
+732 AVTDIV

-756 ENLLKGTH
+756 ENLLKGTN

-784 AVPEKAEYEVGFMK
+784 AVPDKAEYEKGFLK
-798 WVVQLCRMGKLLGCR
+798 WMTQLCRMGKQLGCR

-819 EDTLRHLRAVVE
+819 EDTLKHLRALTE
-831 KQEANTFTEFSVL
+831 KQEANTFTEFSLL

-858 FDHLFVVVSARK
+858 YDHLFVVVSSRK

-883 SQVSKYFADASLLI
+883 SQISKYFANNSLLI
-897 IYPDQLGDPQEI
+897 VYPDQLGDDPQEI

-915 RGQSETRMYDN
+915 RGQSETRVYDN

>member
-1 MNNKNIFKYLIIIAI
+1 
-16 VVLVIVATVLII
+16 
-28 LNTKVKNPNIQED
+28 
-41 VGEED
+41 
-46 LPELEIDESIEKIDQ
+46 
-61 INTFSMVEKIVNSN
+61 
-75 IDSNTTFFATEIY
+75 
-88 FQEIDVVLAYR
+88 
-99 LYVFGEIFDIGN
+99 
-111 QSYQNVFFAIDFDEE
+111 
-126 SSNYKITQKKLD
+126 
-138 IEQSEY
+138 
-144 EQIAKSGAQK
+144 
-154 YLITDNYNGEFL
+154 
-166 QEDISDNLVVKR
+166 
-178 YFDYYK
+178 
-184 MLMITNPE
+184 
-192 KAYSLLDDE
+192 
-201 YKKIKF
+201 
-207 ENYNNFYTYINNK
+207 
-220 IAQIKAMEL
+220 MEL
-229 FGLNIHFP
+229 FDLNIHFP

-271 LAGVLVGKYGFNIL
+271 LAGVVVGKYGFNIL

-306 GLEMDMDDFKKNKTK
+306 GLEMDMDDFKKNRTK
-321 GLVFGLFTFLIPMA
+321 GLIFGMFTFLIPMG

-340 SMSLLD
+340 SMSMLD
-346 YGLVTSILLAS
+346 YGFLTSVLLAS

-409 DVGGLFWAI
+409 DVGGLFWV
-418 LLGKVLALFGLII
+418 LLVAKVVLLFGLII

-442 RTYEDAVMQFVFVL
+442 RTYEDAVMQFIFVL

-520 RCLFTQGEALKV
+520 RCLFTEGEALKV

-545 LAAWITQKIYGMQKV
+545 LAAWITQKIYGMKKV
-560 ERSLIFGL
+560 EGSLIFGL

-581 IGHEI
+581 IGHGI

-613 SSVATERAARR
+613 SSVVTERAARK
-624 MVTQENLTGNDDKNN
+624 MVTQENLMEGSEG

-651 PDTIEGLVGMAL
+651 PETIEGLVGMAL
-663 MMRHPKQKEPLVAL
+663 MMRHSKQKESLVAL

-683 NASETKELIGKRNLE
+683 NTSETKELIGKRNLE
-698 RTAMVAAAADA
+698 RTAMIAAAADA

-726 HTLKEY
+726 HTQKEY
-732 AVTDVV
+732 AVTDIV

-756 ENLLKGTH
+756 ENLLKGTN

-784 AVPEKAEYEVGFMK
+784 AVPDKAEYEKGFLK
-798 WVVQLCRMGKLLGCR
+798 WMTQLCRMGKQLGCR

-819 EDTLRHLRAVVE
+819 EDTLKHLRALTE
-831 KQEANTFTEFSVL
+831 KQEANTFTEFSLL

-858 FDHLFVVVSARK
+858 YDHLFVVVSSRK

-883 SQVSKYFADASLLI
+883 SQISKYFANNSLLI
-897 IYPDQLGDPQEI
+897 VYPDQLGDDPQEI

-915 RGQSETRMYDN
+915 RGQSETRVYDN

>member
-1 MNNKNIFKYLIIIAI
+1 
-16 VVLVIVATVLII
+16 
-28 LNTKVKNPNIQED
+28 
-41 VGEED
+41 
-46 LPELEIDESIEKIDQ
+46 
-61 INTFSMVEKIVNSN
+61 
-75 IDSNTTFFATEIY
+75 
-88 FQEIDVVLAYR
+88 
-99 LYVFGEIFDIGN
+99 
-111 QSYQNVFFAIDFDEE
+111 
-126 SSNYKITQKKLD
+126 
-138 IEQSEY
+138 
-144 EQIAKSGAQK
+144 
-154 YLITDNYNGEFL
+154 
-166 QEDISDNLVVKR
+166 
-178 YFDYYK
+178 
-184 MLMITNPE
+184 
-192 KAYSLLDDE
+192 
-201 YKKIKF
+201 
-207 ENYNNFYTYINNK
+207 
-220 IAQIKAMEL
+220 MEL
-229 FGLNIHFP
+229 FDLNIPFP

-271 LAGVLVGKYGFNIL
+271 LAGVVVGKYGFNIL

-296 VGLYYIMFLA
+296 VGLYYIMFLP
-306 GLEMDMDDFKKNKTK
+306 GLEMDMDDFKKNRTK
-321 GLVFGLFTFLIPMA
+321 GLVFGMFTFLIPMG

-340 SMSLLD
+340 SMSMLN
-346 YGLVTSILLAS
+346 YGFLTSVLLAS

-409 DVGGLFWAI
+409 DVGGLFWV
-418 LLGKVLALFGLII
+418 LLVAKVVLLFGLII

-442 RTYEDAVMQFVFVL
+442 RTYEDAVMQFIFVL

-520 RCLFTQGEALKV
+520 RCLFTEGEALKV

-545 LAAWITQKIYGMQKV
+545 LAAWITQKIYGMKKV
-560 ERSLIFGL
+560 EGSLIFGL

-581 IGHEI
+581 IGHGI

-613 SSVATERAARR
+613 SSVVTERAARK
-624 MVTQENLTGNDDKNN
+624 MVTQENLMEGSEG

-651 PDTIEGLVGMAL
+651 PETIEGLVGMAL
-663 MMRHPKQKEPLVAL
+663 MMRHPKQKESLVAL

-683 NASETKELIGKRNLE
+683 NTSETKELIGKRNLE
-698 RTAMVAAAADA
+698 RTAMIAAAADA

-726 HTLKEY
+726 HTQKEY
-732 AVTDVV
+732 AVTDIV

-756 ENLLKGTH
+756 ENLLKGTN

-784 AVPEKAEYEVGFMK
+784 AVPDKAEYEKGFLK
-798 WVVQLCRMGKLLGCR
+798 WMTQLCRMGKQLGCR

-819 EDTLRHLRAVVE
+819 EDTLKHLRALTE
-831 KQEANTFTEFSVL
+831 KQEANTFTEFSLL

-858 FDHLFVVVSARK
+858 YDHLFVVVSSRK

-883 SQVSKYFADASLLI
+883 SQISKYFANNSLLI
-897 IYPDQLGDPQEI
+897 VYPDQLGDDPQEI

-915 RGQSETRMYDN
+915 RGQSETRVYDN